1 MATKNNT
8 KIYGREELKE
18 HFRNGRLPTE
28 HHFAHLIDSTI
39 NKQEDGFSKDE
50 ENGMLVA
57 ALGSSK
63 RLVSFYRTNDDL
75 EPFFLMEKDE
85 RENPGFRM
93 QPHTNGADE
102 PSTDAKSFFLHQ
114 NGNMGVGTRCN
125 PCYKM
130 EVTGFIAMEGRVGT
144 YRIGKVPA
152 DGKWHEII
160 GGLDNCQAFEVIA
173 RTGRRNSG
181 RFAIMHAYAVSAFNK
196 WSWGRIRKTSAH
208 YGFFWNRLRLRW
220 KGSTHHYGLQLRTN
234 SNYGPDVEIYYRIT
248 RLWDDTAFMPKEYY
262 H

>member
-18 HFRNGRLPTE
+18 YFRNGKLPTE

-50 ENGMLVA
+50 ENGMVVA
-57 ALGSSK
+57 ALGNS
-63 RLVSFYRTNDDL
+63 RRFVSFYRTNDDL

-85 RENPGFRM
+85 RDNPGFRM
-93 QPHTNGADE
+93 GTLPDATKNPASDE
-102 PSTDAKSFFLHQ
+102 KNFYFHL
-114 NGNMGVGTRCN
+114 NGNMGVGKKCN

-130 EVTGFIAMEGRVGT
+130 EVAGMIAMEGRIGT
-144 YRIGKVPA
+144 YMVGKVPA
-152 DGKWHEII
+152 DGRWHPII
-160 GGLDNCQAFEVIA
+160 SELDNCNAYEIMA
-173 RTGRRNSG
+173 RTGKRNSG
-181 RFAIMHAYAVSAFNK
+181 RFAIIHAIAVSAF
-196 WSWGRIRKTSAH
+196 GRSRGSIRRTSAH

-220 KGSTHHYGLQLRTN
+220 RGSTHNYELQLRTN
-234 SNYGPDVEIYYRIT
+234 SNFGPDVDIYYRIM
-248 RLWDDTAFMPKEYY
+248 RLWDDTSFMPEDYY

>member
-18 HFRNGRLPTE
+18 HFRNGKLPTE

-57 ALGSSK
+57 ALGASK
-63 RLVSFYRTNDDL
+63 RFVSFYRTNDDL

-93 QPHTNGADE
+93 GANPDASQETQTDE
-102 PSTDAKSFFLHQ
+102 KNFYFHL
-114 NGNMGVGTRCN
+114 NGNMGVGKKCN
-125 PCYKM
+125 PCYKID
-130 EVTGFIAMEGRVGT
+130 VAGFVAMEGRVGT
-144 YRIGKVPA
+144 YMMGKVPA
-152 DGKWHEII
+152 DGRWHSII
-160 GGLDNCQAFEVIA
+160 SGLDNCHAYEIMA
-173 RTGRRNSG
+173 RTGKRNSG
-181 RFAIMHAYAVSAFNK
+181 RFAIIHAIAVAAFGK
-196 WSWGRIRKTSAH
+196 SRGSIRRTTAH

-220 KGSTHHYGLQLRTN
+220 KGSTHNYDLQLRTN
-234 SNYGPDVEIYYRIT
+234 SNYGPDVEIYYRIM
-248 RLWDDTAFMPKEYY
+248 RLWDDTSFMPEEYY

>member
-1 MATKNNT
+1 MATKNNN

-18 HFRNGRLPTE
+18 HFRNGKLPTE

-63 RLVSFYRTNDDL
+63 RFVSFYRTNDDL

-85 RENPGFRM
+85 RDNPGFRM
-93 QPHTNGADE
+93 GANPDATKEVQSDE
-102 PSTDAKSFFLHQ
+102 KNFYFHL
-114 NGNMGVGTRCN
+114 NGNMGVGRKCN

-130 EVTGFIAMEGRVGT
+130 EVAGFIAMEGRTGT
-144 YRIGKVPA
+144 YMIGKVPA
-152 DGKWHEII
+152 DGRWHPILS
-160 GGLDNCQAFEVIA
+160 GLDNCHAYEIMA
-173 RTGRRNSG
+173 RTGKRNSG
-181 RFAIMHAYAVSAFNK
+181 RFAIMHAIAVSAFGG
-196 WSWGRIRKTSAH
+196 SRCSIRRTSAH

-220 KGSTHHYGLQLRTN
+220 KGGTHNYDLQLRTN
-234 SNYGPDVEIYYRIT
+234 SNYGPDVEIYYRIM
-248 RLWDDTAFMPKEYY
+248 RLWDDTSFMPEDYY

>member
-1 MATKNNT
+1 MGTKNNT

-18 HFRNGRLPTE
+18 HFRNGKLPTE

-50 ENGMLVA
+50 ENGMVVA
-57 ALGSSK
+57 ALGTSK

-85 RENPGFRM
+85 REYPGLRM
-93 QPHTNGADE
+93 QPHIDTADVARN
-102 PSTDAKSFFLHQ
+102 DDKSFFFHM

-125 PCYKM
+125 PCYKL
-130 EVTGFIAMEGRVGT
+130 EVSGFVAMEGRVGT
-144 YRIGKVPA
+144 YLIGKVPA
-152 DGKWHEII
+152 DGNWYPII
-160 GGLDNCQAFEVIA
+160 SGLDNCQAFEVIA
-173 RTGRRNSG
+173 RTGKRNSG
-181 RFAIMHAYAVSAFNK
+181 RFAILHAFAVSAF
-196 WSWGRIRKTSAH
+196 GRSCGSIRKASSH

-220 KGSTHHYGLQLRTN
+220 KGGNHHYALQLRTN